1 MNEVPARRRAVYDGD
16 AREVANTPQ
25 LLGPC
30 SRGIFWR
37 PVSAAYDSENDN
49 TTVIFAPVPRDE
61 VMAIAAKQLDAHR
74 ETLIDLAASGLL
86 DTKGARK

>member
-37 PVSAAYDSENDN
+37 PVSAAYDSENDS
-49 TTVIFAPVPRDE
+49 TTVVFAPVPRDE
-61 VMAIAAKQLDAHR
+61 VMAIARDQIMNQAQALADLSDA
-74 ETLIDLAASGLL
+74 GLY
-86 DTKGARK
+86 KGEFR

>member
-1 MNEVPARRRAVYDGD
+1 MNEVPARRHAVYDGD

-49 TTVIFAPVPRDE
+49 TTVVFAPVPRDE
-61 VMAIAAKQLDAHR
+61 VMVIAARQLEAQR
-74 ETLIDLAASGLL
+74 EALTDLKASGLL
-86 DTKGARK
+86 S